1 MHPDVAKLIEL
12 QKLDVEMKG
21 LREER
26 EAVPRHLAGVA
37 ARSAAA
43 QGEQVRLGEAVAAE
57 EKLRRGL
64 ESDVRDLQAK
74 MARQRKQM
82 DAVTTTAQAAAL
94 EHEIAFLAGEVR
106 GREDAE
112 LDSMVR
118 SESFEV
124 ELGRAKEAAAGA
136 EATLERE
143 RMRGAETTE
152 RGQARMKEVD
162 AERARVRAGFRA
174 GAGEVLL
181 GQYDRIAKT
190 RGTAMAEGVDGGCS
204 GCRMKVRPQMWNELR
219 DRGNEERIF
228 TCESC
233 GRMLYWDPARDAP
246 QRKPAEREES
256 IAARIVRS
264 L

>member
-1 MHPDVAKLIEL
+1 MHPDVAKLIAL
-12 QKLDVEMKG
+12 QKLDVEWKG

-43 QGEQVRLGEAVAAE
+43 QGEQVRLEEAVAAE

-74 MARQRKQM
+74 AARQRKQM

-118 SESFEV
+118 SESFEA

-136 EATLERE
+136 EAMLERE

-152 RGQARMKEVD
+152 RGLARMKELDV
-162 AERARVRAGFRA
+162 ERAKVRPTV
-174 GAGEVLL
+174 GEALL
-181 GQYDRIAKT
+181 GQYDRIAKS

-219 DRGNEERIF
+219 DRSNEERIF

>member
-1 MHPDVAKLIEL
+1 MHPDVAKLVML
-12 QKLDVEMKG
+12 QGLDVELRR

-26 EAVPRHLAGVA
+26 EAVPRLVAGVA

-43 QGEQVRLGEAVAAE
+43 QGEQVRLEEAVATE

-64 ESDVRDLQAK
+64 QSDVKDLQAK
-74 MARQRKQM
+74 SVRLRRQM
-82 DAVTTTAQAAAL
+82 DAVTTTAQAGAL
-94 EHEIAFLAGEVR
+94 EHELTFLAGEVR

-118 SESFEV
+118 SEGFEA
-124 ELGRAKEAAAGA
+124 ELARAREATAGA

-143 RMRGAETTE
+143 RMRGAELLE
-152 RGQARMKEVD
+152 RGLARMKEIEAAR
-162 AERARVRAGFRA
+162 AELRAGFRA
-174 GAGEVLL
+174 GVGEALL
-181 GQYDRIAKT
+181 ASYDRILKS
-190 RGTAMAEGVDGGCS
+190 RGTAVAEGVDGGCS

-233 GRMLYWDPARDAP
+233 GRMLFWDPARDAP
-246 QRKPAEREES
+246 QTKPAEREES